1 MGALILQPRC
11 FLIPFLFQVAL
22 LNRLFILMLGMD
34 KRMLRLGQP
43 LSRLRCVRNMANIV
57 QESPMELFPFVL
69 IIMCDDM
76 PSSWEGSKEGMLM
89 VQVGVGNR
97 YMWIVHG
104 CT

>member
-1 MGALILQPRC
+1 
-11 FLIPFLFQVAL
+11 
-22 LNRLFILMLGMD
+22 
-34 KRMLRLGQP
+34 MLRLGQP